1 MTASIQLLTEA
12 EAAVSQ
18 VRHSDDETK
27 ANILKKG

>member
-12 EAAVSQ
+12 EAGVSR
-18 VRHSDDETK
+18 VRPRADETK